1 MKVKVNWNTDGY
13 SLEELGLQEVVN
25 IPTLSIDDVAD
36 YLSDEYGYCVESFT
50 IVDLD
55 SGYYQEEDAW
65 VLSDDGSNVVV
76 LIGDHT
82 LEEALEA
89 KEYFDADNE
98 GLEYADCIVWLDE
111 LEWLEQQDLSGEW
124 AEQYVC

>member
-98 GLEYADCIVWLDE
+98 GSEYADCIVWLDE